1 MGKIFAIVIA
11 AINEIGGCVLI
22 SDFGFLFNHYSKRNP
37 YIFPWSL
44 LIWMINLDKIP
55 GPGVLCP
62 EP

>member
-55 GPGVLCP
+55 
-62 EP
+62 